1 MIYYQLK
8 RSASSTGYIY
18 QVSLSFFLLFF
29 SIITGDIFKALERG
43 VDVFDSSYA
52 MKATEK
58 GCALSYPVKLQES
71 NTNKFPDKAE
81 PCAAEPCATEP
92 VRIFEIDLKD
102 PKYKMSMEPLVSDCT
117 CYTCTNYSC
126 AYVHHLLD
134 TKELLAN
141 ILLMV

>member
-1 MIYYQLK
+1 M
-8 RSASSTGYIY
+8 GYIY

-29 SIITGDIFKALERG
+29 SIITGDIFKALECG

-52 MKATEK
+52 MKVTEK
-58 GCALSYPVKLQES
+58 GCALSYPIQLQES
-71 NTNKFPDKAE
+71 NTHKPPDKAE
-81 PCAAEPCATEP
+81 PSAAEP